1 MADLLDR
8 HNWHLFLEK
17 TNNKN
22 NSFIAN
28 VNLLAD
34 NYDVLAKL
42 LSLFNEE
49 HISKLLLLSGIN
61 INAII
66 EDLYKGTYN
75 GYRKLDIDL
84 LTNFA
89 DYSVNL
95 TDVEKIALW
104 NDPTKQVYYD
114 GITVFFNDRTSLYK
128 DFTIRG
134 INTPIHDHHQLYS
147 QLDDWAEFKAKYD
160 YTMFDICEDT
170 PIPNHELLRIWDG
183 EAIGSSIDYIVL
195 HVADKGQNQAYDAV
209 FAGAKEYSPVFTWVN
224 TSSAL
229 MVVANKINELLRIS
243 LNISSLLTL
252 KTYLPELTAIY
263 AVLDKLAST
272 DVKKDTIYK
281 YLEQIKL
288 VANKLQELDSIAG
301 SFGSALSRLDELQES
316 KANKVIIKDA
326 QTGTVQQ
333 LLDLLDLYNELKLQ
347 AGLITDLQKE
357 VKNLDLSKYDSE
369 LQERLSQ
376 FIKKSSTIP
385 QLIESSFKFASNY
398 VIQVNNLQAKLNTGE
413 IVNLINLSDGSTL
426 TIGNDKSST
435 VLETAGIRVNVLTR
449 KGTRQLAYL
458 DEIPEIPKQ
467 EETNPVIP
475 VVSNNLILGQILL
488 WSGIE
493 IPENC
498 LEADGRSL
506 AIVDYPEA
514 YKVLGN
520 KFGGDGV
527 TTFALPFLKGA
538 APIGCTYIIA
548 LGESTKTSTSIFC
561 GKEGIYCG
569 KPELY
574 CGAETHLDLGE

>member
-42 LSLFNEE
+42 LSLFSEE
-49 HISKLLLLSGIN
+49 HISKLLLLSGID
-61 INAII
+61 INTII
-66 EDLYKGTYN
+66 EDLRKGTYN

-89 DYSVNL
+89 DYSVDL
-95 TDVEKIALW
+95 TDAEKIALW

-209 FAGAKEYSPVFTWVN
+209 FAGAKEYSPAFTWVN

-229 MVVANKINELLRIS
+229 MVVANKINELLRTS
-243 LNISSLLTL
+243 LNLPTLLTL

-272 DVKKDTIYK
+272 DAKKDTIYK

-288 VANKLQELDSIAG
+288 VASKLQELDSVAG
-301 SFGSALSRLDELQES
+301 SFGSALSRLDTLEES

-385 QLIESSFKFASNY
+385 QLIESSLKFASNY

-449 KGTRQLAYL
+449 RGTRQLAYL

-475 VVSNNLILGQILL
+475 IVSNNLILGQILL

-538 APIGCTYIIA
+538 APVGCTYIIA